1 MKKQIAGFITSVLL
15 CISMCASPVYAEI
28 ALTLDFSSPKG
39 ISEEQWSQLNE
50 LTKTHE
56 ILTTE
61 DGLFDFKVDRDPHL
75 CANIIAYNGDGGDIV
90 FPDCTGGVRIAT
102 TAVDFSGREDITSVT
117 HTGFPYFVYLNDK
130 FQGCVNLEAFTLNAG
145 HSDELIQC
153 YYPNGLPAELGDG
166 KKVIQHYSLC
176 ANKFDG
182 CTSLKTVSLP
192 YTYCNPDFMTYSY
205 SYIGRECFK
214 DCTALE
220 EIEVGGY
227 VYVEE
232 DAFLNCTALEKVV
245 FNENVKDIKD
255 HAFGYIKD
263 ADGNYQRY
271 DGLTFYGVAGTVA
284 ETYANEN
291 DIPFVAVEPAAQS
304 GDVNCDNAVD
314 VSDAVIAARFAAE
327 DSTVILTAQGK
338 QNADLNADGNITGDD
353 VILILRKIAKLD

>member
-15 CISMCASPVYAEI
+15 CISMCASPVYA
-28 ALTLDFSSPKG
+28 ANDSFVGRGNL
-39 ISEEQWSQLNE
+39 
-50 LTKTHE
+50 
-56 ILTTE
+56 TE
-61 DGLFDFKVDRDPHL
+61 DEMHWVNDTHLKGETVQTKDGQFLYKIGRDPFP
-75 CANIIAYNGDGGDIV
+75 CAVITEYTGDESNIV
-90 FPDCTGGVRIAT
+90 FRDYADLVRVSKSL
-102 TAVDFSGREDITSVT
+102 VDLSERNDITSVT
-117 HTGFPYFVYLNDK
+117 YDGVRHPGEMDDDFHNCK
-130 FQGCVNLEAFTLNAG
+130 NLESLTVHADF
-145 HSDELIQC
+145 SDRLIYLYDLSDDFVKTPSGQC
-153 YYPNGLPAELGDG
+153 NLGG
-166 KKVIQHYSLC
+166 SF
-176 ANKFDG
+176 AG
-182 CTSLKTVSLP
+182 CTNLKTVTLP
-192 YTYCNPDFMTYSY
+192 HASEKLECN
-205 SYIGRECFK
+205 IGEKVFEG
-214 DCTALE
+214 CTALKE
-220 EIEVGGY
+220 LDVSGY
-227 VYVEE
+227 WSIFD

-245 FNENVKDIKD
+245 FNENVKEIKD

-284 ETYANEN
+284 ETYAKEN